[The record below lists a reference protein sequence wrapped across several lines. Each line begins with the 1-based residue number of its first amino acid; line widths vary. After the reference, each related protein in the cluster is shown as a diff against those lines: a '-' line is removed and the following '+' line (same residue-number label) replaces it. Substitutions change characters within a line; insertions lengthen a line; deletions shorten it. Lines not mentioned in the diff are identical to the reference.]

1 MKIGGVTNIGVWRAA
16 DITVGVGV
24 GQKVSAA
31 AAWRCGVARRRTEAE
46 YSLITA
52 PPRDVLANLRLVGLA
67 GNDTSSGTGS
77 TSSSSSDQRDQL
89 VTSINNYMTRFVP
102 EVIPEEPEPRT
113 ARAKPKSKQKTT
125 QKKAERPI
133 DHFDDVSG
141 SLSDE
146 SMINASDRPSYVEN
160 NPGNRGR
167 SSENETRSN
176 GDDTNGYTSPQN
188 NNYLAPDMTYSST
201 QSNVPSITSRN
212 ASKSSKAKKSTG
224 SVRRK
229 SSPPKKNT
237 SAGPKTQT
245 RQTIGNDRDVKLLQN
260 IARLQASTECLIPKL
275 PFARLIR
282 ETMQMYCGRDLRI
295 TPECLQC
302 LQEAAEIYAV
312 QVMEDA
318 YRCTLHRDRITLT
331 AKDMKLALLLRN
343 DSVMMNM

>member
-1 MKIGGVTNIGVWRAA
+1 MPPR
-16 DITVGVGV
+16 ITKKSKTKK
-24 GQKVSAA
+24 QKSAIPHDLEFMLGEEISSPLDSPVSP
-31 AAWRCGVARRRTEAE
+31 TEAE

-67 GNDTSSGTGS
+67 GNDTSSATGS

-89 VTSINNYMTRFVP
+89 VTSINNYSSNSTC
-102 EVIPEEPEPRT
+102 ETQIQT
-113 ARAKPKSKQKTT
+113 KTT

-146 SMINASDRPSYVEN
+146 STINAGDRPSYVEN

-167 SSENETRSN
+167 SSDNETRSN
-176 GDDTNGYTSPQN
+176 RDDTNGYPSPQN

-201 QSNVPSITSRN
+201 QSVVPSNTSGN
-212 ASKSSKAKKSTG
+212 ASKSSKTKKSTG